1 MMGLYILR
9 KLFLLAYYIQF
20 THMVV
25 LYVFIIR
32 SSFFSESKNING
44 DHSCQVSNHLMYEN
58 SGKPDIPRKEEM

>member
-1 MMGLYILR
+1 
-9 KLFLLAYYIQF
+9 
-20 THMVV
+20 MVV

-58 SGKPDIPRKEEM
+58 SGKPDITRKEEM